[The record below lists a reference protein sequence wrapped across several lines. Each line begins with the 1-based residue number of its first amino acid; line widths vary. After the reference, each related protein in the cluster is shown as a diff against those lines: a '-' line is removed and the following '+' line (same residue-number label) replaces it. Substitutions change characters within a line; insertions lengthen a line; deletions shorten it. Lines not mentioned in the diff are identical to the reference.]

1 MFQHTNNIYINI
13 WFTINKYYITQCVN
27 MNKQVAD
34 LQILPNLKASTY
46 FKSFIVKSALP
57 FHQSINWTHFCPL
70 VPYRTNLWADFL
82 VTYHAW
88 HFLLTPLLFEGICL
102 SSTTQIGYNRQY
114 GPYCPTTHNLDIK
127 AVGPHNTICTD

>member
-1 MFQHTNNIYINI
+1 MQNLQCQSGTVDDIYVEISPSPWCMSNSTADTLSYQKAFDYVNMFQHTNNIYINI

-57 FHQSINWTHFCPL
+57 FHQSIN
-70 VPYRTNLWADFL
+70 
-82 VTYHAW
+82 
-88 HFLLTPLLFEGICL
+88 
-102 SSTTQIGYNRQY
+102 
-114 GPYCPTTHNLDIK
+114 
-127 AVGPHNTICTD
+127 